1 MLHGKRWH
9 NEYEIVPHAFFTL
22 NAFYPTE
29 LGLGQRVVEKPI
41 GSRRRDL
48 QEAVNTALATL
59 NRVHKTNSTTYN
71 TSESQPVAIK
81 HFLAQDFIEGHY
93 RIDPVE
99 GTQYELWFQS
109 GHLKSDS
116 YERRNN
122 ESMTKVALLR
132 PHAPLTPVHIDY
144 SNQDAPVINIIVPL
158 AGRLT
163 ALRSFLGRFE
173 ANVLPTE
180 NRIHLT
186 VVFFG
191 TGQWDEV
198 RRELLA
204 FEKRTAFNHFHL
216 LNINGTFSRARGLQ
230 VIVFFLILSVDRIL
244 IF

>member
-22 NAFYPTE
+22 NNFYPTE

-48 QEAVNTALATL
+48 QEAVNTALASL
-59 NRVHKTNSTTYN
+59 NRLHKTNSTTN
-71 TSESQPVAIK
+71 NASQPQSVAIK
-81 HFLAQDFIEGHY
+81 HFLAQDFIEGYY

-109 GHLKSDS
+109 GHLKGDS
-116 YERRNN
+116 YEHRNN

-132 PHAPLTPVHIDY
+132 PHAPLTLVNFDY
-144 SNQDAPVINIIVPL
+144 GSQDAAIINIIVPL

-163 ALRSFLGRFE
+163 ALRSFLERFE
-173 ANVLPTE
+173 ANVLPSE
-180 NRIHLT
+180 SRVHLT
-186 VVFFG
+186 IVFFG

-198 RRELLA
+198 RLELLA

-230 VIVFFLILSVDRIL
+230 VGISFINSIDQSIS
-244 IF
+244 I